1 MAHFMKSPPQSACQH
16 HQQPGRHVF
25 VVCNGENCQHAGSRR
40 LLESLRLQARKPCG
54 EHDVRISV
62 SRQCIGHCA
71 AAPAMVEDGRILRWV
86 SERRLRGELLR
97 LGIAS

>member
-1 MAHFMKSPPQSACQH
+1 MAHVSKSPSEAVCQH

-25 VVCNGENCQHAGSRR
+25 VVCNGENCQHAGSHR
-40 LLESLRLQARKPCG
+40 LLELLRLQTRKRCG
-54 EHDVRISV
+54 EHDLRV
-62 SRQCIGHCA
+62 SATRRCIGHCA

-86 SERRLRGELLR
+86 SERRLRGELVR